1 MKVDVVES
9 GVICTGRLPCGDK
22 GAERTVFICDGEGLL
37 VLGRGSGGVSGLPAA
52 DYRSPFDYVDES
64 QLFLHTAGPSANTS
78 PLKPHVVFKI
88 LHFLKPIN
96 LNNSYCKRI
105 SL

>member
-37 VLGRGSGGVSGLPAA
+37 VESRGSGGGEWLAC
-52 DYRSPFDYVDES
+52 
-64 QLFLHTAGPSANTS
+64 G
-78 PLKPHVVFKI
+78 
-88 LHFLKPIN
+88 
-96 LNNSYCKRI
+96 
-105 SL
+105 

>member
-37 VLGRGSGGVSGLPAA
+37 VWVGVVEGASGLPAA

-78 PLKPHVVFKI
+78 PLQ
-88 LHFLKPIN
+88 LHIQ
-96 LNNSYCKRI
+96 
-105 SL
+105 

>member
-37 VLGRGSGGVSGLPAA
+37 VEGRGSGGASGLPAA

-64 QLFLHTAGPSANTS
+64 QLFLHTAGPSANTY
-78 PLKPHVVFKI
+78 PLQLHIVFKI
-88 LHFLKPIN
+88 LNLLKPFD
-96 LNNSYCKRI
+96 LNNDYCRRM